1 MLAVAGMK
9 KEQFKTLQ
17 SSIPQEPGIY
27 QYFDGKG
34 SLLYVGKAKNLRKR
48 VSSYFFTT
56 QENQKTIELVDKI
69 EDIQFTIVNSEHDA
83 FILENELIKNYQP
96 KYNINLKDDK
106 TYPYIVIKNESF
118 PRVFITRRK
127 IKDGATYIGPFTHP
141 LAVRELMKHIK
152 QTIPLRT
159 CTLPLTKKNIELGKF
174 KVCLEY
180 HLGNCL
186 GPCQNFQSEQ
196 DYDASI
202 EQVHHLLKGNI
213 QPVLEHLHTQMK
225 EEAALLQFEKAD
237 STKRK
242 IDELETYTTKSVVYT
257 KHQHPMD
264 VFSIAHKED
273 QAYVSY
279 LMVQE
284 GRIIQTHM
292 LPLSVPLEENK
303 ETILSFAIHYFRN
316 NLASLAKEII
326 IPFALEDTLP
336 GIKYTIPLQGDKG
349 QLLALS
355 QKNANYAL
363 QDWEYKQKLVQVN
376 APIDNSVLEE
386 LQEELHLKEIPV
398 HIECFDNSN
407 IQGAFPVSAMV
418 CFKNGQPS
426 KSDYRKFNIKTVVG
440 INDFASMKES
450 VYRRYKSMIEK
461 KLALPQL
468 IIIDGGKGQLNAA
481 LEALTALGIQQNVTT
496 VGLAKNLEE
505 IFFVGDKDSLKLNP
519 QSEAHRFIRTI
530 RDEVHRFGIQFHRSK
545 RSKGAL
551 ENSLDHMEGIGPK
564 TKDLLLIYFK
574 SVQKIKEAKLE
585 LLTEIV
591 GAHKAKIIKTALEKM
606 ELDRSN

>member
-1 MLAVAGMK
+1 ME
-9 KEQFKTLQ
+9 KEQFKEIQ
-17 SSIPQEPGIY
+17 SSIPHEPGIY

-34 SLLYVGKAKNLRKR
+34 ALLYVGKAKDLRKR
-48 VSSYFFTT
+48 VSSYFFSN
-56 QENQKTIELVDKI
+56 QENQKTIELVEKI
-69 EDIQFTIVNSEHDA
+69 KDIQFTIVNSEHDA

-106 TYPYIVIKNESF
+106 TYPYIIIKNESF
-118 PRVFITRRK
+118 PRVYITRRK
-127 IKDGATYIGPFTHP
+127 IKDGSTYIGPFTHA
-141 LAVRELMKHIK
+141 LAVRELMNHIK

-180 HLGNCL
+180 HIGNCL
-186 GPCQNFQSEQ
+186 GPCQNFQTEASYNE
-196 DYDASI
+196 SI
-202 EQVHHLLKGNI
+202 EQVQNLLKGNI
-213 QPVLEHLHTQMK
+213 KPVVQELQTKMQ
-225 EEAALLQFEKAD
+225 EEAAAMQFEKAD
-237 STKRK
+237 LTKRK
-242 IDELETYTTKSVVYT
+242 IEELETYQTKSVVYT
-257 KHQHPMD
+257 KHQHPID

-284 GRIIQTHM
+284 GRIIQTHI
-292 LPLSVPLEENK
+292 LPLTVPLEENK
-303 ETILSFAIHYFRN
+303 ETILSFAIHYFRT
-316 NLASLAKEII
+316 NLSSDAKEII
-326 IPFALEDTLP
+326 LPIELDDVLP
-336 GIKYTIPLQGDKG
+336 GVKYTIPLQGDKE

-355 QKNANYAL
+355 QKNADYAL
-363 QDWEYKQKLVQVN
+363 KDWEYKQKLVQVN
-376 APIDNSVLEE
+376 PIKEDGV
-386 LQEELHLKEIPV
+386 LQELKEQLYLGAMPV

-450 VYRRYKSMIEK
+450 VYRRYKSVLEK
-461 KLALPQL
+461 KQTLPQL
-468 IIIDGGKGQLNAA
+468 VIIDGGKGQLNAA
-481 LEALTALGIQQNVTT
+481 IEALTELGIQQQLTT

-505 IFFVGDKDSLKLNP
+505 IFFVGDKDSMKLNW
-519 QSEAHRFIRTI
+519 QSDAHRLIRNI

-551 ENSLDHMEGIGPK
+551 ENSLDQIEGIGPK

-585 LLTEIV
+585 LLSEII
-591 GAHKAKIIKTALEKM
+591 GPSKAKILKAAFEKTEG
-606 ELDRSN
+606 SNN